1 MSAPPLK
8 TAMVLAAGLG
18 QRMRPITATLPKP
31 LVKVAGR
38 ALIDH
43 VLDRLADAGVETAV
57 VNVHHLADLMEAH
70 LRPRQWPKVVISDER
85 AELLDTGG
93 GVKKALPL
101 IGDEPFVLLN
111 SDSLWIDGPEAN
123 LPRLMRAWSP
133 HDTDILLLLA
143 PTGSVG
149 HDGLGDFVMAPD
161 GRLQRRPADTVAP
174 HVYAGAA
181 VLKPALFDGMPDGA
195 FSLNRLFD
203 RAIDAGRL
211 RGLALDGEWLHVG
224 TLDSIGQAE
233 ARLAAT
239 VR

>member
-1 MSAPPLK
+1 MPAPLK

-18 QRMRPITATLPKP
+18 ERMRPITATLPKP

-43 VLDRLADAGVETAV
+43 ALDRLAEAGVETAI

-85 AELLDTGG
+85 TELLDTGG
-93 GVKKALPL
+93 GIRKALPL
-101 IGDEPFVLLN
+101 IGDEAFVLLN

-123 LPRLMRAWSP
+123 LPRLMRAWNP
-133 HDTDILLLLA
+133 QDTDILLLLA
-143 PTGSVG
+143 PTDSVG
-149 HDGLGDFVMAPD
+149 YDGAGDFVMAPD
-161 GRLQRRPADTVAP
+161 GGLRRRPADAAAP

-181 VLKPALFDGMPDGA
+181 ILKPAVFDGTPDGA

-203 RAIDAGRL
+203 RAIEAGRL

-224 TLDSIGQAE
+224 TPDSIGRAE
-233 ARLAAT
+233 ARLAAS

>member
-1 MSAPPLK
+1 MSVPPFK

-31 LVKVAGR
+31 LIKVAGR

-43 VLDRLADAGVETAV
+43 ALDRLADAGVETAV
-57 VNVHHLADLMEAH
+57 VNVHHLADLIEAH
-70 LRPRQWPKVVISDER
+70 LRSRQWPKVIISDER
-85 AELLDTGG
+85 AALLDTGG
-93 GVKKALPL
+93 GIKKALPL

-123 LPRLMRAWSP
+123 LARLMRAWNP
-133 HDTDILLLLA
+133 QDTDILLLLA
-143 PTGSVG
+143 DRDSLGYEG
-149 HDGLGDFVMAPD
+149 AGDFVMAPD
-161 GRLQRRPADTVAP
+161 GQLRRRPADAIAP

-181 VLKPALFDGMPDGA
+181 ILKPSLFADMPDGA
-195 FSLNRLFD
+195 YSLNRLVD

-224 TLDSIGQAE
+224 TPDSIGRAE